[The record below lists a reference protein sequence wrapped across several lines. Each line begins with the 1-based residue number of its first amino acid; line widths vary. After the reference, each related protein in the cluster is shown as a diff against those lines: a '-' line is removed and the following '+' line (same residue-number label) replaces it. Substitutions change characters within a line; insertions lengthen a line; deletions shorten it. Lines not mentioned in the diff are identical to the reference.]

1 MIHVLQVKFCLR
13 NSQERLGLPSV
24 LFKDSEGWGSCC
36 ASLWSGTRGRG
47 AAPCSAV
54 GTLPLFP
61 VSVPGV
67 LCCSLAAPAGMDP
80 CPCSSRG
87 CSVPSRGSPRF
98 STAQSQALSEAFLG
112 RLQRIK
118 GASASIKNTFNPV
131 PLGSDFLN
139 LVCFY
144 PLRACAEELTAW
156 GSTCPV
162 HGRGTSRGSSRGNN
176 SCFGEENR
184 GCGCLGNQSPSSQP
198 ETPGA
203 GVPPF
208 FKLLKLNVIF
218 SFPKSL
224 FDSN

>member
-36 ASLWSGTRGRG
+36 ASLWSGRRGRG

-87 CSVPSRGSPRF
+87 SPRF
-98 STAQSQALSEAFLG
+98 STAQSQALLEAFLG

-162 HGRGTSRGSSRGNN
+162 HGRGTSRGSPARITIPV
-176 SCFGEENR
+176 
-184 GCGCLGNQSPSSQP
+184 LGKRTEAVAALAIRAQAASQ
-198 ETPGA
+198 
-203 GVPPF
+203 
-208 FKLLKLNVIF
+208 KLLEQAFLLFLNLKLNVIF